1 MNKIRYTLLLLLLS
15 FNLFSQDDLIG
26 DLEKDM
32 KIDTKINNTF
42 EALKIINI
50 ESTEIAGK
58 KEFYLLIAHRFGS
71 VKNGFSDL
79 FGLDLATIKFSFFYG
94 VNDWLQVGMARSKF
108 RKTYDF
114 NAKYRILTQKTDG
127 IPFTITGFSSVGIN
141 TLLDKDN
148 YPKLEFKHRLTYL
161 SELLISSKIN
171 DAISLQVS
179 PIFIHEN
186 LVNNPNQANSQFA
199 LSLAGS
205 FQFSSSLSLTA
216 EYTPHF
222 NRASNS
228 SFKDALSIGLDWQVG
243 GHVFQLMFTNSQQLN
258 DSHYVTNATGD
269 WGKGDVFFGFN
280 LYRVF

>member
-1 MNKIRYTLLLLLLS
+1 MNKLYVILFLFYS
-15 FNLFSQDDLIG
+15 IFSFSQDDLLD
-26 DLEKDM
+26 DLENVAI
-32 KIDTKINNTF
+32 IDKKVNSSF

-50 ESTEIAGK
+50 ESTKIAGK

-71 VKNGFSDL
+71 IKNGFDDL
-79 FGLDLATIKFSFFYG
+79 FGLDAATIKFSFFYG
-94 VNDWLQVGMARSKF
+94 INDWLQVGFARSKF

-114 NAKYRILTQKTDG
+114 NAKYKLKSQVYDG
-127 IPFTITGFSSVGIN
+127 FPFTITGFSSFAIN
-141 TLLDKDN
+141 SALKKDDFPN
-148 YPKLEFKHRLTYL
+148 LTFANRLTYL
-161 SELLISSKIN
+161 SELLISKKIN
-171 DAISLQVS
+171 DNISLQIA

-186 LVNNPNQANSQFA
+186 LVKNSEQSNSQFA

-205 FQFSSSLSLTA
+205 FRISDSWSVTT

-228 SFKDALSIGLDWQVG
+228 NFNNALSLGLDWQVG

-258 DSHYVTNATGD
+258 DSHYVTNATGN
-269 WGKGDVFFGFN
+269 WSKGDIFFGFN